1 MKLEKNEDY
10 QPSEGEASGLAGD
23 KTGVCDVIS
32 FDVVADASTRIA
44 GIKNGQYDVVEEV
57 PLDNYE
63 ELTQESG
70 VKMSVNQ
77 GGTLNLFLNT
87 TEGVMAN
94 EDMRQ
99 AVLMTLNCDDVL
111 MASYGNEELYEL
123 NAGWCVPTDV
133 QWGTDAGSEY
143 YNQQDPEKAKEL
155 MEKAG
160 YNNEPLV
167 LVTTE
172 DYAEMYNATL
182 VVQEQLKQA
191 GFNAEVEAY
200 DFSTFM
206 EHRAD
211 PKQFSMYITSN
222 SYNIFADSALCIRQR
237 LGRIGCAGG
246 CRRY

>member
-1 MKLEKNEDY
+1 VKLEKNEDY

-99 AVLMTLNCDDVL
+99 AVLAALNCVFL
-111 MASYGNEELYEL
+111 
-123 NAGWCVPTDV
+123 W
-133 QWGTDAGSEY
+133 Q
-143 YNQQDPEKAKEL
+143 
-155 MEKAG
+155 
-160 YNNEPLV
+160 
-167 LVTTE
+167 
-172 DYAEMYNATL
+172 ATAM
-182 VVQEQLKQA
+182 K
-191 GFNAEVEAY
+191 
-200 DFSTFM
+200 SC
-206 EHRAD
+206 
-211 PKQFSMYITSN
+211 TS
-222 SYNIFADSALCIRQR
+222 
-237 LGRIGCAGG
+237 
-246 CRRY
+246 